1 MRLAGVQPW
10 LKSWGQGLGPNTG
23 ALAPRPWPK
32 AGLGVGCGGGHPLPL
47 LGSGGI
53 IFENSVA
60 KSCILVTACCE
71 ISCFFENYGQEVGG
85 PMHCWSL
92 QPKSWSP
99 VPAVVVPMAAWEN
112 EWSVK
117 MRLVRLGSGS
127 VISFCCMTLRNM
139 EPDDVSR
146 IARVHA
152 YTNTM
157 PFK

>member
-23 ALAPRPWPK
+23 ALAPHPWPK

-92 QPKSWSP
+92 QPKSWGP
-99 VPAVVVPMAAWEN
+99 VFPGPCGCCAYGGLR
-112 EWSVK
+112 K
-117 MRLVRLGSGS
+117 R
-127 VISFCCMTLRNM
+127 VISEDEVGAVRIWICHKFLLH
-139 EPDDVSR
+139 DVTK
-146 IARVHA
+146 HG
-152 YTNTM
+152 T
-157 PFK
+157 